1 MSPQIQSNA
10 HLSFKQIV
18 IFLFPFHSA
27 KAKRG
32 KVGEIMEKEY
42 LAMLIIPV
50 SKTMVKREK
59 EDRVFFVVHPLSI
72 TLMAM
77 ISTAL
82 L

>member
-18 IFLFPFHSA
+18 IFLFPQQNHIEE
-27 KAKRG
+27 KW
-32 KVGEIMEKEY
+32 GEIMERQY

-59 EDRVFFVVHPLSI
+59 EDRVFFVVDPLSI
-72 TLMAM
+72 TVMTM
-77 ISTAL
+77 INTAL